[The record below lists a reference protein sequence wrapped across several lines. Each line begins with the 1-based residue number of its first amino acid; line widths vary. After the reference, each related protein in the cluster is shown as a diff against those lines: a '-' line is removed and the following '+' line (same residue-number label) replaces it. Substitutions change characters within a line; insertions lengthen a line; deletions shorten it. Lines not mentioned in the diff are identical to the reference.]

1 MVREV
6 NALRRK
12 LAEEINGAKLPP
24 VVALLI
30 VDALRAELQQIVQ
43 MQEAAEAVADGA
55 EKRKKEETEG

>member
-6 NALRRK
+6 NALRKK
-12 LAEEINGAKLPP
+12 LAEDINEAKLAP

-30 VDALRAELQQIVQ
+30 LDALRAELSQIVQ